1 MLLCHSGQLPPG
13 LCLLP
18 TCIKRD
24 KKAALVLLPIAPH
37 WKHPPMHLIF
47 HSSVHYYCPP
57 FLEHCMQ
64 LLGRTTGGT
73 FECYCTR
80 YEEAACIK
88 AAMTPFWSGPPLN
101 PPPTHPHL
109 QLFAQLGASP
119 LPIVLHASALLE
131 QGHARMFYPFFS
143 YRFFLLPYP
152 DVLLLFHI
160 CLLY

>member
-1 MLLCHSGQLPPG
+1 MHRKPWAPTTRHELCMLLLVVVVVYYAALPQWAAATRPLR

-101 PPPTHPHL
+101 PPSHPPTPI
-109 QLFAQLGASP
+109 SSC
-119 LPIVLHASALLE
+119 LPS
-131 QGHARMFYPFFS
+131 
-143 YRFFLLPYP
+143 
-152 DVLLLFHI
+152 
-160 CLLY
+160 

>member
-57 FLEHCMQ
+57 FLEQCMQ

-101 PPPTHPHL
+101 PPPTHPPPSPVVCPARCKPVTHCL
-109 QLFAQLGASP
+109 ACISPAGTGARKN
-119 LPIVLHASALLE
+119 VLS
-131 QGHARMFYPFFS
+131 
-143 YRFFLLPYP
+143 
-152 DVLLLFHI
+152 LLLIQVFPFA
-160 CLLY
+160 LS